1 MPVVARDAS
10 ALAPEAFMAGLDT
23 IPKRR
28 DFILASTHGR
38 YQAMPGLV
46 IQMRDR
52 GDNAAPRLGITAS
65 KKIGNAVARN
75 RGKRRLRA
83 VADMVLTSQSRPVM
97 IMCLLPDII
106 QIIWNWSDLVES
118 LNKALIKL
126 HARDTNNDYSG
137 SGAGNMT
144 KNQMETDQQK
154 ANGV

>member
-1 MPVVARDAS
+1 MT
-10 ALAPEAFMAGLDT
+10 GLDT

-28 DFILASTHGR
+28 DFVLASTHGR

-46 IQMRDR
+46 IQMRNR
-52 GDNAAPRLGITAS
+52 GDNAAARLGITAS

-75 RGKRRLRA
+75 RAKRRLRA
-83 VADMVLTSQSRPVM
+83 VADMVLTSQSRPGHDYVL
-97 IMCLLPDII
+97 IARYNTNYLEWPE
-106 QIIWNWSDLVES
+106 LVES

-137 SGAGNMT
+137 SGDGNLT

>member
-1 MPVVARDAS
+1 M
-10 ALAPEAFMAGLDT
+10 LLMTGLDT

-28 DFILASTHGR
+28 DFVLASTHGR

-46 IQMRDR
+46 IQMRNR
-52 GDNAAPRLGITAS
+52 GDNAAARLGITAS

-75 RGKRRLRA
+75 RAKRRLRA
-83 VADMVLTSQSRPVM
+83 VADMVLTSQSRPGHDYVL
-97 IMCLLPDII
+97 IARYNTNHLE
-106 QIIWNWSDLVES
+106 WSELVES

-137 SGAGNMT
+137 SGDGNLT

-154 ANGV
+154 ANGL

>member
-1 MPVVARDAS
+1 
-10 ALAPEAFMAGLDT
+10 MAGLDT

-83 VADMVLTSQSRPVM
+83 VADMVLTSQSRPGHDYVL
-97 IMCLLPDII
+97 IARYNTNHLD
-106 QIIWNWSDLVES
+106 WSDLEES
-118 LNKALIKL
+118 LTKALIRL
-126 HARDTNNDYSG
+126 HDHDRNNTHIASD
-137 SGAGNMT
+137 AENQI
-144 KNQMETDQQK
+144 KNQMETDTQK

>member
-1 MPVVARDAS
+1 
-10 ALAPEAFMAGLDT
+10 MAGLDT

-28 DFILASTHGR
+28 DFVLASTHGH

-46 IQMRDR
+46 VQMRNR
-52 GDNAAPRLGITAS
+52 GDNAAARLGITAS

-75 RGKRRLRA
+75 RAKRRLRA
-83 VADMVLTSQSRPVM
+83 VADTVLTSQSRSGHDYVL
-97 IMCLLPDII
+97 IARYNTNHLE
-106 QIIWNWSDLVES
+106 WYELVES

-126 HARDTNNDYSG
+126 YARDTINDYSG
-137 SGAGNMT
+137 TGAGNMT